1 MGWTNRT
8 MLKIRRGE
16 GPVYSRI
23 RNAIKALLYA
33 NLPQPGFVKLF
44 YRGLYGAHH
53 GVRAAFAW
61 LLCVLYR
68 EPVLRARCVTAGRHW
83 HVRLTP
89 VINGHPEIQIGDHL
103 SVFGEFGIASGRI
116 FDHPKVI
123 IGNGVDIGHRV
134 QIVANKEVV
143 IEDQVNIASRV
154 YISDTDA
161 HPRDAELRSQR
172 LPPLPEEV
180 RPVRIC
186 QRAWLGQNCFI
197 MKGVTIGEGAV
208 IGANSVVITDI
219 PPYTVAIGNPAR
231 VVVKGVRPQSV
242 QQAEPAPVGKT

>member
-1 MGWTNRT
+1 MSWMENA

-23 RNAIKALLYA
+23 RDAIKAMLYA
-33 NLPQPGFVKLF
+33 NLPQPGFVKRF
-44 YRGLYGAHH
+44 YRGLYAAHRTVH
-53 GVRAAFAW
+53 SGFRW

-68 EPVLRARCVTAGRHW
+68 EPALRARCATAGQHW
-83 HVRLTP
+83 HVWLTP
-89 VINGHPEIQIGDHL
+89 LITGHPEIHIGDHL
-103 SVFGEFGIASGRI
+103 SVFGELGIASGRI

-143 IEDQVNIASRV
+143 IEDHVNIASRV
-154 YISDTDA
+154 YISDTDG

-172 LPPLPEEV
+172 LPPPPEEI

-186 QRAWLGQNCFI
+186 SRAWLGQNCFI
-197 MKGVTIGEGAV
+197 MKGVTIGEGAI
-208 IGANSVVITDI
+208 IGANSVVITDV
-219 PPYTVAIGNPAR
+219 PPYSVAIGNPAR
-231 VVVKGVRPQSV
+231 VVVKDVRPQTVV
-242 QQAEPAPVGKT
+242 QVEPTPVSKA